1 MTSVPLSQSY
11 LLATGRYPLPS
22 DEVSAFIW
30 IPITEECPRGQAL
43 QNIATVSWKLNRR
56 YCEIGFLLE
65 TEVGKGE
72 ELISGPRKP
81 WRSWGP
87 PHLETGVASHKSWY
101 VTSLLHQEAHAVC
114 GPSMSHSHN
123 LSVLLIAVSS
133 CSLHGAGEAT
143 DTGETSPPSTKKPT
157 VISRHLWQTRNFPP
171 LHLQRFYLFP
181 IRTLT
186 YWRETADS
194 NSCFKSAE
202 FKVEEAVSGSTIC
215 CFPHPGLLSRLQY
228 TQDQAAICS
237 LHWYP
242 TCFWISVL
250 QNSKPLGGTGII
262 PSKVKRNK
270 KSLRKKGKCL
280 WKAISRSHVRG

>member
-1 MTSVPLSQSY
+1 MPLSQSY

-65 TEVGKGE
+65 KEVGKGE

-87 PHLETGVASHKSWY
+87 PHLEAGVASHKSWY

-133 CSLHGAGEAT
+133 CSLHGAGKAT

-157 VISRHLWQTRNFPP
+157 VISRHCGRRGISLLCTFKDFIYSLLGHSHIGERQQIPTVALRVQSSKWRKQFQVPPSAVSHTQVSWVGCSTHRIRLQSAPCTGTQLASEFLCCRIPSHWGELASSPQRLKETRN
-171 LHLQRFYLFP
+171 LSGR
-181 IRTLT
+181 
-186 YWRETADS
+186 RE
-194 NSCFKSAE
+194 NVFGKQL
-202 FKVEEAVSGSTIC
+202 VEVM
-215 CFPHPGLLSRLQY
+215 
-228 TQDQAAICS
+228 
-237 LHWYP
+237 
-242 TCFWISVL
+242 
-250 QNSKPLGGTGII
+250 
-262 PSKVKRNK
+262 
-270 KSLRKKGKCL
+270 
-280 WKAISRSHVRG
+280 